1 MKNVIDPIMLEVMRN
16 KFEAIAE
23 EMQTALIRSS
33 YSVVVKEGK
42 DASAAIFTNDS
53 EMIAGGIAV
62 PGQLGQLYRSVMRI
76 LEVFPVETMCDGDV
90 YLMNDPY
97 DGGSHLP
104 DVTVVTPIIFEG
116 KVLTVGAAQS
126 HWQDIG
132 GKTAGSI
139 PTDATELFQEGLVLP
154 PLQLYSKGKLNQPLI
169 DIISKNVRIPTV
181 VIGDLMAQCAAGAI
195 GKRRFLSLVEEYGQE
210 AVMGSIEELHN
221 RAERMTRQSLEA
233 LPDGVY
239 SFEDYLD
246 NDGVD
251 FDMRVKIKA
260 SIKISGSDFSVDFTG
275 SDPQVRGPF
284 NCVYGPTI
292 TQLRMWVRLIT
303 DPAIPQNDGAFRMI
317 SMTAPE
323 GSIVNPRHPAPVNAR
338 GTTMIRISDVIQ
350 GALAKMIPSQ
360 IPAAPSGNLQ
370 HISFGG
376 ADPETDRAWVCSEFS
391 VGGTGGRPTKDG
403 VDVMDMGITNIDNV
417 PVEMTEIG
425 YPLRVLRYNLWTG
438 SGGVGKYRG
447 GCGFAKTY
455 ELLRGQAVVSHRGDR
470 HLVPPWG
477 LMGGGPG
484 RAWRSV
490 IEYKDGR
497 TEVIPSKGVFTLSA
511 GDKLHLFTGGG
522 GGYGDPLERPA
533 EKVLDDLLDGKI
545 LPEQAQDDYGVVID
559 PETYVID
566 LGRTKRLRAEKRGLN
581 DGRTWTFDRGPELGQ
596 E

>member
-1 MKNVIDPIMLEVMRN
+1 MNTIDPIMLEVMRN

-23 EMQTALIRSS
+23 EMQTTLIRSS

-42 DASAAIFTNDS
+42 DASAAIFTKDA

-76 LEVFPVETMCDGDV
+76 LEFFPVEKMCDGDV

-104 DVTVVTPIIFEG
+104 DVTVVTPIVYNG

-154 PLQLYSKGKLNQPLI
+154 PLQLYSKGVLNEALI
-169 DIISKNVRIPTV
+169 ELIKKNVRIPTV
-181 VIGDLMAQCAAGAI
+181 VIGDLMGQCAAGQI
-195 GKRRFLSLVEEYGQE
+195 GKRRFLALVEEYGE
-210 AVMGSIEELHN
+210 DAVMGGIEELHN

-239 SFEDYLD
+239 PFEDYLD
-246 NDGVD
+246 NDGID
-251 FDMRVKIKA
+251 LDRRVKIKA
-260 SIKISGSDFSVDFTG
+260 AIKISGSDFSVDFAGT
-275 SDPQVRGPF
+275 DPQVRGPF

-317 SMTAPE
+317 SMDTPE
-323 GSIVNPRHPAPVNAR
+323 GSVVNPIHPAPVNAR

-350 GALAKMIPSQ
+350 GALAKIIPDR

-376 ADPETDRAWVCSEFS
+376 TDPKTGRAWVCSEFS

-425 YPLRVLRYNLWTG
+425 YPLRVLRYGLWTG
-438 SGGVGKYRG
+438 SGGIGKYRG

-455 ELLRGQAVVSHRGDR
+455 ELLRGQCVVSHRGDR
-470 HLVPPWG
+470 HLVSPWG
-477 LMGGGPG
+477 LMGGKPG
-484 RAWRSV
+484 RAWKSV

-497 TEVIPSKGVFTLSA
+497 TEVIPSKGVFTLNA

-522 GGYGDPLERPA
+522 GGYGDPLDRPPS
-533 EKVLDDLLDGKI
+533 KVLDDLLDRKI
-545 LPEQAQDDYGVVID
+545 LPEQALDDYGVVINPD
-559 PETYVID
+559 TNTVDEE
-566 LGRTKRLRAEKRGLN
+566 RTRILRAEM
-581 DGRTWTFDRGPELGQ
+581 RTKGQIEQSAFDDRPRLVEG
-596 E
+596 